1 MWLTF
6 AILYQMLPFDLKN
19 HLVRYVISEINDDNE
34 FENF

>member
-6 AILYQMLPFDLKN
+6 AILYQMLPFDLKK
-19 HLVRYVISEINDDNE
+19 HFVRYVISEINDDNE